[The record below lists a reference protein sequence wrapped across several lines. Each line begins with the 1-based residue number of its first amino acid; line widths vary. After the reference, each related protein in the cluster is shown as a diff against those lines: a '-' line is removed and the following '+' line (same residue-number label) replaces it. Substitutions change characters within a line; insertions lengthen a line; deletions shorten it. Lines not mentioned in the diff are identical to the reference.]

1 MKKVFIYLSILTM
14 VLGITAFEC
23 GSAELEGAKLYI
35 RQKQYDKAKEVLLK
49 EVAKNP
55 ASDEGWSM
63 LGKLY
68 SEEGNIPKM
77 LEAFDKSLA
86 VSKKFEVDIK
96 EFKKY
101 SWATSFNKGVSYFNS
116 AIATTKQDSI
126 NIFFEKAVEQFNYS
140 IMCEPDSTI
149 GYENIAA
156 AYLNMGKREEAVPVL
171 EKLTKIGKPAYSFSR
186 LGALY
191 LTKGADLMD
200 GYRKSKNKADSVDAF
215 GWYNKAI
222 SVLETGRAKF
232 PADADILLQLGNV
245 YYSSDKIDVATASFK
260 DLVEKNPSN
269 KEMRYAYGVVLLKG
283 RKYIEAASQL
293 EQVVKM
299 DASNIDACY
308 NLAATYINWGNDLRD
323 EALKKENNDKSYQE
337 KFKLA
342 APLLEKYLSV
352 KPNDAR
358 VWMSLGQVYAHLGM
372 EDKSKAAFK
381 KADEYK

>member
-1 MKKVFIYLSILTM
+1 MKKAFIYLSILTM

-68 SEEGNIPKM
+68 SEEGDIPKM

-86 VSKKFEVDIK
+86 VSKKFEVEIK
-96 EFKKY
+96 DFRKY

-116 AIATTKQDSI
+116 AVATTKPDSI
-126 NIFFEKAVEQFNYS
+126 NIFFEKAVEQFKYS
-140 IMCEPDSTI
+140 ILCEPDSTI

-156 AYLNMGKREEAVPVL
+156 AHLNMGKKEEAIPVL

-186 LGALY
+186 LGAIY
-191 LTKGADLMD
+191 LIKGTDLMD
-200 GYRKSKNKADSVDAF
+200 DFRKSKSKADSVNAF
-215 GWYNKAI
+215 EWYHKAI

-232 PADADILLQLGNV
+232 PTDAEILLQLGNA
-245 YYSSDKIDVATASFK
+245 YYSSDKIDVAESSFK
-260 DLVEKNPSN
+260 DLVEKNPAN
-269 KEMRYAYGVVLLKG
+269 KELRYAYGVVLLKG
-283 RKYIEAASQL
+283 RKYTEAASQL

-299 DASNIDACY
+299 DENNIDACY

-323 EALKKENNDKSYQE
+323 EALKKENNDKSYQQ

-358 VWMSLGQVYAHLGM
+358 VWLSLGQVYAHLGI

-381 KADEYK
+381 KADENK